1 MTIEIDLFE
10 FPTKEE
16 MAPLLKESPL
26 YRYRIEGDLFYWTK
40 EQLIGFDIID
50 HHIAAQD
57 FTRSL
62 NNRIFQLDLS
72 YSYLLYYSNRG
83 ISDGEYP
90 YLEKLPNEEWTNK
103 IHFENNVDILFSKAF
118 TALDLLAHLLF
129 ACLGLKT
136 EKKIKGK
143 TKNINK
149 SFNSAM
155 FQIKK
160 LDRELYNKLNKIR
173 DSIEFQKASKVRND
187 IIHNQPP
194 YEMRNEKVK
203 SSGGIETVIVKY
215 TPSKEILN
223 IARGLLELM
232 RQIFIIVEDFLKEKQ
247 SCL

>member
-26 YRYRIEGDLFYWTK
+26 YSYRIEGDLFYWTREK
-40 EQLIGFDIID
+40 LLGFDIID

-90 YLEKLPNEEWTNK
+90 YLDKLPNEEWTNK
-103 IHFENNVDILFSKAF
+103 IHFENNVDILFPKAF

-155 FQIKK
+155 YQIKK

-203 SSGGIETVIVKY
+203 SSNGTETVIVKY

-232 RQIFIIVEDFLKEKQ
+232 RQIFMIVEDFLKEKQ
-247 SCL
+247 SRL

>member
-26 YRYRIEGDLFYWTK
+26 YSYRIEGDLFYWTR
-40 EQLIGFDIID
+40 EQLLGFDIID

-90 YLEKLPNEEWTNK
+90 YLDKLSNEEWTNK
-103 IHFENNVDILFSKAF
+103 IHFENNVDILFPKAF

-155 FQIKK
+155 YEIKK

-203 SSGGIETVIVKY
+203 SSGGTETVMVKY

-232 RQIFIIVEDFLKEKQ
+232 RQIFIIVENFLKEKQ

>member
-26 YRYRIEGDLFYWTK
+26 YSYRIEGDLFYWTR
-40 EQLIGFDIID
+40 EQLLGFDIID

-90 YLEKLPNEEWTNK
+90 YLDKLSNEEWTNK
-103 IHFENNVDILFSKAF
+103 IHFENNVDILFPKAF

-155 FQIKK
+155 YQIKK

-203 SSGGIETVIVKY
+203 SSGGTETVMVKY
-215 TPSKEILN
+215 SPSKEILN

>member
-1 MTIEIDLFE
+1 MAIKIDLFE

-26 YRYRIEGDLFYWTK
+26 YNYRIEEGLFYWTREK
-40 EQLIGFDIID
+40 LFGFDIID
-50 HHIAAQD
+50 HQVAAHD
-57 FTRSL
+57 FTISL
-62 NNRIFQLDLS
+62 NNRIFQLNLS

-90 YLEKLPNEEWTNK
+90 YLENLSGEEWTNK
-103 IHFENNVDILFSKAF
+103 IHFENNVDILFQKAF

-136 EKKIKGK
+136 EGEIKGK
-143 TKNINK
+143 TKKINK

-155 FQIKK
+155 SQIKK
-160 LDRELYNKLNKIR
+160 VDRELFNRLNKIKV
-173 DSIEFQKASKVRND
+173 SSEFQKASKVRND
-187 IIHNQPP
+187 IIHNRPP

-203 SSGGIETVIVKY
+203 SSGETQTVIVQY

-223 IARGLLELM
+223 IAKELLELM
-232 RQIFIIVEDFLKEKQ
+232 RQIFIIVEDYLKEKQ
-247 SCL
+247 PCS

>member
-26 YRYRIEGDLFYWTK
+26 YSYRIEGDLFYWTR
-40 EQLIGFDIID
+40 EQLLGFDIID

-90 YLEKLPNEEWTNK
+90 YLDKLPNEEWTNK
-103 IHFENNVDILFSKAF
+103 IHFENNVDILFPKAF

-155 FQIKK
+155 YQIKK

-203 SSGGIETVIVKY
+203 SSGGTETVMVKY

-232 RQIFIIVEDFLKEKQ
+232 RQIFIIVEDFLKGKQ

>member
-26 YRYRIEGDLFYWTK
+26 YRYRIEGDLFYWTR
-40 EQLIGFDIID
+40 EQLLGFDIID

-203 SSGGIETVIVKY
+203 SSGGTETVIVKY

-223 IARGLLELM
+223 IARGLLKLM

>member
-10 FPTKEE
+10 FPTNEE

-26 YRYRIEGDLFYWTK
+26 YSYRIEGDLFYWTR
-40 EQLIGFDIID
+40 EQLFGFDIID
-50 HHIAAQD
+50 HQIAAQD

-90 YLEKLPNEEWTNK
+90 YLKEFPNEEWKNK
-103 IHFENNVDILFSKAF
+103 IHFENNVDILFPKAF

-149 SFNSAM
+149 SFNNAM

-160 LDRELYNKLNKIR
+160 LDRELYNKLNEIR
-173 DSIEFQKASKVRND
+173 DSLEFKKASKVRND

-203 SSGGIETVIVKY
+203 SPGGTETVIVKY

>member
-26 YRYRIEGDLFYWTK
+26 YSYRIEGDLFYWTR
-40 EQLIGFDIID
+40 EQLFGFDIID

-57 FTRSL
+57 FTSSL

-90 YLEKLPNEEWTNK
+90 YLDKLPNEEWTNK
-103 IHFENNVDILFSKAF
+103 IHFENNVDILFPKAF

-155 FQIKK
+155 YQIKK

-203 SSGGIETVIVKY
+203 SSGGTETVMVKY